1 MKDSYKLFTLQLI
14 AHLAIL
20 PMIIYAQWYH
30 WVAAIVV
37 YFLCGTSITVTY
49 HRLLSHKAWVAP
61 RWFEIVGTL
70 LSTYI
75 AVGSSIGWVATHRQ
89 HHRYT
94 DKQGDPHSPN
104 TRPWWCV
111 QWFSMFEPVNIK
123 YAVDLLRDKF
133 HLTVHQKYFHI
144 HAFIALF
151 LFFVDPFAVVYV
163 YLVPAALV
171 WNAGSAIN
179 TVNHMLGYRNYETKD
194 NSTCNFV
201 TGYLVFG
208 EGWHNNHHAEPASEK
223 FQRKWWEFDLGYQVI
238 KLVRK
243 DA

>member
-1 MKDSYKLFTLQLI
+1 MKDSYKLFTLQLF
-14 AHLAIL
+14 AHLAII

-30 WVAAIVV
+30 WAAAIAV
-37 YFLCGTSITVTY
+37 YFIGGTSITVTY

-70 LSTYI
+70 FSTYI

-94 DKQGDPHSPN
+94 DKHGDPHSPN
-104 TRPWWCV
+104 TQPWWRV
-111 QWFSMFEPVNIK
+111 QWFSMFEPVNVK

-133 HLTVHQKYFHI
+133 HLTIHQKYFHI
-144 HAFIALF
+144 HVSIGLILLLF
-151 LFFVDPFAVVYV
+151 DPFAVVYL

-179 TVNHMLGYRNYETKD
+179 TLNHKLGYRNYETKD
-194 NSTCNFV
+194 NSTCSFL

-208 EGWHNNHHAEPASEK
+208 EGWHNNHHADPASEK